1 MGKKSQSRIEKK
13 IRRAF
18 VQWFALSIG
27 MMFLVS
33 AGVFYIMEQRAS
45 MSRKDM
51 TEQAIKNSNSLLT
64 NEMKE
69 QTRRYAKCFGSLIDS
84 QLSRASEP
92 MYMAADYIEQIYS
105 QPDMWPDVQVPY
117 GKDLSGSEARLH
129 WLLPEGMEMEGEL
142 LGELNKL
149 GNAGSSLKRFSTEN
163 SHILRIYFTSV
174 SGINIGY
181 DGDYDKKPGTFD
193 GRETIWYKNASENG
207 SLTLSDAYTDSFVG
221 KLTVTFSMPCYRSD
235 GSLLG
240 VLAADLLID
249 ELEQMI
255 EELNP
260 GFSGYAMLISGE
272 GKMVAAKGMTEDNA
286 LDMAYFLGDNSTK
299 LQKKIKEEEHGA
311 AESVINGR
319 EKYLVYSR
327 TASAN
332 WSTVIVLDKNEILKA
347 ASESSDSL
355 KKIEKTEKEK
365 ASVQFIIICILWAG
379 TAGGLLL
386 LGMAL
391 SGKVSRRITDPV
403 MELCTG
409 VRAVGEENL
418 SYEPRLKTEDELEE
432 LDQAFASMTRSLVT
446 YIDDLSRLTAEKER
460 IETELSVATQIQ
472 SSMLPCI
479 FPPFPE
485 REEIDIYATMEPAR
499 EVGGDFYDFFLAD
512 EEHLCIVMADV
523 SGKGIP
529 AALFMVVSKTL
540 LKDNIIA
547 GRPLGEVLKRVND
560 QLCENNDAQMF
571 VTAFA
576 AVLDLKSGNLAFVNA
591 GHNPPAV
598 RREDGEL
605 IWLTSPA
612 GFVLAG
618 LKEMEYQEGNI
629 KLKQGDRFFTYTDGV
644 TEAMNTKG
652 NIYGQ
657 DRLAALIEGKWN
669 DRISAS
675 SMIWTV
681 REDIRDFVEEAEQAD
696 DITMLAFC
704 YRGRLLRSCI
714 VLEPLESELPKLRDF
729 IESRLWEA
737 DYPAKGI
744 QIQMAA
750 EEIFVNIAKY
760 AYQDN
765 TEQKKGKVEIRCTVK
780 EKQISLTFADSG
792 IPYNPLDREEPDI
805 LLPADKRP
813 VGGLGIY
820 LVKKSMDHVEYVYR
834 DGKNILTITQNF
846 S

>member
-1 MGKKSQSRIEKK
+1 MGDKGQSRIEKK

-27 MMFLVS
+27 LMLLVS
-33 AGVFYIMEQRAS
+33 AGVFYIMEKRAS

-51 TEQAIKNSNSLLT
+51 TEQAVKNSDLLLT
-64 NEMKE
+64 SEMKE
-69 QTRRYAKCFGSLIDS
+69 QTRRYAECFGSLIES
-84 QLSRASEP
+84 QLARASEP
-92 MYMAADYIEQIYS
+92 MYMAADCIEQIYS
-105 QPDMWPDVQVPY
+105 QPDVWPDVQVTY
-117 GKDLSGSEARLH
+117 GKELSGSESRLH
-129 WLLPEGMEMEGEL
+129 WLLPEGMGMEGEL
-142 LGELNKL
+142 LEELNKL

-181 DGDYDKKPGTFD
+181 DGDYEKKPGTFD
-193 GRETIWYKNASENG
+193 GRETIWYKNACENG
-207 SLTLSDAYTDSFVG
+207 SLTLSDAYIDSFVG
-221 KLTVTFSMPCYRSD
+221 KLTVTFSMPCYGTD
-235 GSLLG
+235 GTLLG

-255 EELNP
+255 EDLNP
-260 GFSGYAMLISGE
+260 GFNGYAMLISGE

-286 LDMAYFLGDNSTK
+286 SDMAYFLGDNSTK
-299 LQKKIKEEEHGA
+299 LEKQIKEEKKGA
-311 AESVINGR
+311 EESVINGR

-327 TASAN
+327 IASAD
-332 WSTVIVLDKNEILKA
+332 WSTVIVLDKNEIFKA

-365 ASVQFIIICILWAG
+365 ATAQFIIICILWAG
-379 TAGGLLL
+379 IAGGLLL
-386 LGMAL
+386 LGMVL
-391 SGKVSRRITDPV
+391 SRKVSRRISDPV

-418 SYEPRLKTEDELEE
+418 CYEPHLKTEDELEE
-432 LDQAFASMTRSLVT
+432 LDRAFGSMTRSLAA
-446 YIDDLSRLTAEKER
+446 YIEDLSRLTAEKER
-460 IETELSVATQIQ
+460 METELTVATQIQ

-512 EEHLCIVMADV
+512 EDHLCIIMADV

-540 LKDNIIA
+540 LKDNVIA
-547 GRPLGEVLKRVND
+547 GRPLGEVLKRVNG

-576 AVLDLKSGNLAFVNA
+576 AVLDLKSGNLTFVNA
-591 GHNPPAV
+591 GHNPPVV
-598 RREDGEL
+598 RREDGKI

-618 LKEMEYQEGNI
+618 LKEMEYQEGTM
-629 KLKQGDRFFTYTDGV
+629 KLKGGDRFFAYTDGV
-644 TEAMNTKG
+644 TEAMDTNG
-652 NIYGQ
+652 SIYGQ

-669 DRISAS
+669 DKISAS

-681 REDIRDFVEEAEQAD
+681 REDIRDFVKGAEQAD
-696 DITMLAFC
+696 DITMLALC
-704 YRGRLLRSCI
+704 YRGRVLRSCI
-714 VLEPLESELPKLRDF
+714 VLEPLENELQKLQDF
-729 IESRLWEA
+729 IEARLWEA
-737 DYPAKGI
+737 DYPGKGI
-744 QIQMAA
+744 QLQMAA
-750 EEIFVNIAKY
+750 EEIFINIAKY
-760 AYQDN
+760 AYPD
-765 TEQKKGKVEIRCTVK
+765 ESGEKKGKVEIQCTVK
-780 EKQISLTFADSG
+780 EKEIILTFADSG
-792 IPYNPLDREEPDI
+792 IPYNPLEREDPDI
-805 LLPADKRP
+805 LEPALSRP
-813 VGGLGIY
+813 AGGLGIY
-820 LVKKSMDHVEYVYR
+820 LVKKSMDHVEYEYR
-834 DGKNILTITQNF
+834 DGKNVLTIRQ
-846 S
+846 SIG